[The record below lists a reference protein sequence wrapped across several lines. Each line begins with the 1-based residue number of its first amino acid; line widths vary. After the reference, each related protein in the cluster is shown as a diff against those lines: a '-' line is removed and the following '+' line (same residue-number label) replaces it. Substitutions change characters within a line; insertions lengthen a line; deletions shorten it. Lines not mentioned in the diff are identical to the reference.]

1 MYRIIPIPLHP
12 KSNLMI
18 KISHCRIKAIVKK
31 SVLSKKDGTFFF
43 TNKNK

>member
-18 KISHCRIKAIVKK
+18 KNITLPHKGNCKK